1 MNNSPREDLLD
12 AFAALLGEIRQAN
25 GYLTDAGLAV
35 TREPTPTLAETAEE
49 FITVVWV
56 RQARATEPALVRTH
70 RLTTVQVIAKVPA
83 ALDDA
88 QARLD
93 AITTDIEVA
102 MDRRQSAFPDKYQYP
117 QYQAAEP
124 LVPQPH
130 TAGWIGVSI
139 TYTSH
144 IPIRRPAA

>member
-12 AFAALLGEIRQAN
+12 AFATILAGITQAN
-25 GYLTDAGLAV
+25 GYLTDAGLAFS
-35 TREPTPTLAETAEE
+35 REPTPMLAESADAFVTA
-49 FITVVWV
+49 VWS
-56 RQARATEPALVRTH
+56 RQQRATEPALERTH

-83 ALDDA
+83 LLDDA
-88 QARLD
+88 QERLD

-102 MDRRQSAFPDKYQYP
+102 MDKRQKAFPSGYEYPKYQT
-117 QYQAAEP
+117 AEP
-124 LVPQPH
+124 LVPQIH

>member
-1 MNNSPREDLLD
+1 MNDSPREDLLD
-12 AFAALLGEIRQAN
+12 AFAAVLSGITQAA
-25 GYLTDAGLAV
+25 GYLTDAGLAF
-35 TREPTPTLAETAEE
+35 TREPTPVLAETAGE
-49 FITVVWV
+49 FVTAVWS
-56 RQARATEPALVRTH
+56 RQQRATEPALVRTH

-83 ALDDA
+83 ALADA
-88 QARLD
+88 QERLD
-93 AITTDIEVA
+93 AITTDIEAA
-102 MDRRQSAFPDKYQYP
+102 MDKRQTAFGKGYQYP
-117 QYQAAEP
+117 QYQSAEP

>member
-1 MNNSPREDLLD
+1 MNNSPREVLLD
-12 AFAALLGEIRQAN
+12 AFASILEQIRQAN
-25 GYLTDAGLAV
+25 GYLTDAGLAFS
-35 TREPTPTLAETAEE
+35 REPTPVLAETAAE
-49 FITVVWV
+49 FVTVVWTRQERAKEPSQV
-56 RQARATEPALVRTH
+56 RAS

-83 ALDDA
+83 ERDDA

-102 MDRRQSAFPDKYQYP
+102 MDRRQAAFPVGYQYP
-117 QYQAAEP
+117 RYQAAEP
-124 LVPQPH
+124 LVPQHPN
-130 TAGWIGVSI
+130 AGWIGVSI

>member
-1 MNNSPREDLLD
+1 MNNSPREDLLN
-12 AFAALLGEIRQAN
+12 AIAGLLGEIQQAN
-25 GYLTDAGLAV
+25 GYLTDAGQAV
-35 TREPTPTLAETAEE
+35 TREPTPVLAETADE
-49 FITVVWV
+49 FVTVVWS
-56 RQARATEPALVRTH
+56 RQQRATEPALVRTH

-83 ALDDA
+83 SLTDA

-102 MDRRQSAFPDKYQYP
+102 MDRRQTAFPTGYQYP

-130 TAGWIGVSI
+130 TAGWIGVSM

>member
-12 AFAALLGEIRQAN
+12 AFAALLGQIQQAN
-25 GYLTDAGLAV
+25 GYLTDAGLSV
-35 TREPTPTLAETAEE
+35 TREPTPVLAEAAGE
-49 FITVVWV
+49 FVTVVWA
-56 RQARATEPALVRTH
+56 RQQRATEAALVRSH

-83 ALDDA
+83 TLDGA
-88 QARLD
+88 QTRLD

-102 MDRRQSAFPDKYQYP
+102 MDSRQTAFPTGYQYP
-117 QYQAAEP
+117 QYQSAEP

>member
-1 MNNSPREDLLD
+1 MNHSPREDLLD
-12 AFAALLGEIRQAN
+12 AFAALLANITQAN
-25 GYLTDAGLAV
+25 GYLTDAGAAFS
-35 TREPTPTLAETAEE
+35 REPTPLLAETSAE
-49 FITVVWV
+49 FITVVWSK
-56 RQARATEPALVRTH
+56 QARATEPALARTH

-83 ALDDA
+83 ALDAA
-88 QARLD
+88 QERLD
-93 AITTDIEVA
+93 AITTDIEAA
-102 MDRRQSAFPDKYQYP
+102 MDSRQTAFPAGHQYP

>member
-1 MNNSPREDLLD
+1 MNNSPREDLLT
-12 AFAALLGEIRQAN
+12 ALAAVLAGITQAA

-35 TREPTPTLAETAEE
+35 TREPTPMLAETAAE
-49 FITVVWV
+49 FVTVVWS
-56 RQARATEPALVRTH
+56 RQQRATEPALVRTH

-93 AITTDIEVA
+93 AITTDIEA
-102 MDRRQSAFPDKYQYP
+102 ALDKKQFAFPAGYQYP

-124 LVPQPH
+124 LVPQIH

>member
-12 AFAALLGEIRQAN
+12 AFATILGGITQVN
-25 GYLTDAGLAV
+25 GYLTDAGLAFS
-35 TREPTPTLAETAEE
+35 REPTPMLAENAGAFVTA
-49 FITVVWV
+49 VWI
-56 RQARATEPALVRTH
+56 RQQRATVPALVRTH

-83 ALDDA
+83 LLDDA
-88 QARLD
+88 QDRLD
-93 AITTDIEVA
+93 AITTDIEAA
-102 MDRRQSAFPDKYQYP
+102 MEKQYQWFPKGHQYP
-117 QYQAAEP
+117 QYQTAEP
-124 LVPQPH
+124 LVPQIH